1 MTTIAALNVR
11 LGMDASNFSAG
22 INLARN
28 EVNRVSQIMRQSVPP
43 AEKMRQELSLLER
56 TFSSAGKQTKEYA
69 NAVDFLKRKY
79 QETERPQNS
88 MIAGVRSLVA
98 GYVSLQTVRSV
109 VTIASDIEA
118 AAIQFE
124 VLTGS
129 VDEANAMLA
138 EMRSFAA
145 ASPLSLAG
153 VQKAGQV
160 LLSFGTQ
167 ADEVM
172 GKVRLL
178 GDITG
183 GNQQRFESLTLAYA
197 QASAAG
203 RLMGQDLLQMVNA
216 GFNPLLEISDMT
228 GLSLIEL
235 KKAMEEGKISIDM
248 VDAALKRATS
258 QGGRFFGMT
267 DKLGK
272 SFGGALAQLMS
283 AVSELAGEIGKSFL
297 PALTSIVQSAESVV
311 RWLMQTWQTMG
322 NVGRSF
328 TLGTAA
334 MLAAIPAISGITYA
348 ASTLITILRGVA
360 IAQASVLAMSG
371 PAGWALLAVGVA
383 SAAAAYAALS
393 RSSVE
398 ATQTTA
404 LAGSLKALAD
414 SAAST
419 MDAVA
424 AKSAAAAKAAAEVE
438 AAARK
443 AFRAELDASIV
454 HGEMLA
460 TLMLQRL
467 ELKYSEEEFQ
477 KIELRMKGL
486 NDQQIESIQ
495 KIRQEIE
502 LLKQKKQIEEDFKQ
516 SQQEALEAA
525 KQYFAAEKAADEQ
538 RRKRITGGPS
548 SIEVGS
554 AEAARRQAEA
564 FNARIAAAAVPDR
577 AEPTE
582 KQFIDKAVELLKSQE
597 EANRKQE
604 ALTKAM
610 EQATATML
618 ATRVQRIR

>member
-22 INLARN
+22 VNLARN

-43 AEKMRQELSLLER
+43 AEKMRQELALLEK

-69 NAVDFLKRKY
+69 NAVNFLKRKY